1 MKNFRS
7 ITRIIEGIRGR
18 YVAKVEPFQVVP
30 WDVVRARITRLVFRF
45 LRDRATEKCAQFL
58 PARLLSQPLYR
69 VYARARNDTR
79 PPYDTEFSI
88 LKATIPFYRDEN
100 HLLRIYI
107 YIYILIDLY
116 THVHKKIDFYRDIVV
131 KKDENRKRYF
141 DISTVFS
148 ISFAEKLHIG
158 VVEFIGVN
166 PYDIYV
172 RR

>member
-1 MKNFRS
+1 M
-7 ITRIIEGIRGR
+7 
-18 YVAKVEPFQVVP
+18 AKVEPFQVVP

-69 VYARARNDTR
+69 VYTRARNDTR

-88 LKATIPFYRDEN
+88 LKATIPLLYRDEN

-107 YIYILIDLY
+107 YIPIDLY

-131 KKDENRKRYF
+131 KKDENGKGYSLSR
-141 DISTVFS
+141 DISMVFS
-148 ISFAEKLHIG
+148 ISFAEKLHI
-158 VVEFIGVN
+158 
-166 PYDIYV
+166 
-172 RR
+172 